1 MNTNEII
8 AAHTKKLN
16 RIKRRCERANRSPND
31 SEIVIANQLLSEIEA
46 LRWGQDLPT
55 EVPERTPIDTRKNG
69 TYSGYETRS
78 IGEKPTYR
86 NLFGRPQDSGDFK
99 TFGEFLN
106 VVASNRSDDRLKVS
120 ENRNMVESVPSQG
133 GFLVPD
139 EHRAEIIDMILEQSI
154 IMPKALMYP
163 MKSKT
168 LKVDCIDDSDHS
180 SSRGG
185 LAAVWVSEEGSM
197 SVDDIDIRQLQFN
210 ARKLT
215 LFLKVSNEWL
225 ADAPGADAMIKKA
238 VAAEMAWQLDHVF
251 INSGSGAGQPLSIMN
266 SDGCKSV
273 AIEAGQSSDSYVWEN
288 ACKQHE
294 AFHPAGESNG
304 IWLFSSSLKNQAF
317 CMSQG
322 IGVGGAPFFPALS
335 QASGK
340 INLLGLPVI
349 FSEHLKAAGDEG
361 DCLLINPKRYAV
373 ALRQDLRIESSKHT
387 YFSTDHTAFR
397 AILRVD
403 GMPIR
408 NEVLTLSDGSTEVA
422 DFVTLAERV

>member
-8 AAHTKKLN
+8 GQHTKRLK
-16 RIKRRCERANRSPND
+16 RIKDRCTRAGRRPNDKEVIIANR
-31 SEIVIANQLLSEIEA
+31 LLEEIEA
-46 LRWGQDLPT
+46 LEWGQELPAG
-55 EVPERTPIDTRKNG
+55 VPERTPIGDN
-69 TYSGYETRS
+69 SGYETRS
-78 IGEKPTYR
+78 IGGKPTYR
-86 NLFGRPQDSGDFK
+86 NLFGKPQDSGDFK

-106 VVASNRSDDRLKVS
+106 VVASGRSDDRLKVS

-154 IMPKALMYP
+154 IMPKSFMIP
-163 MKSKT
+163 MTSKT
-168 LKVDCIDDSDHS
+168 LKVDAIDDSDHS

-185 LAAVWVSEEGSM
+185 LVAQWTAEEGSM
-197 SVDDIDIRQLQFN
+197 SPDDIDIRQLQFN

-225 ADAPGADAMIKKA
+225 ADAPGADNMIKKA

-251 INSGSGAGQPLSIMN
+251 INAGTGAGQPLSILN

-273 AIEAGQSSDSYVWEN
+273 SKEVGQSADTYIWEN

-294 AFHPAGESNG
+294 AFHPAGEANG
-304 IWLFSSSLKNQAF
+304 LWLMSPSLKSQAF
-317 CMSQG
+317 TMSQS
-322 IGVGGAPFFPALS
+322 VGTGGSTFWPALS

-340 INLLGLPVI
+340 IDLLGLPLQ
-349 FSEHLKAAGDEG
+349 FTEHCKAKGGQG
-361 DCLLINPKRYAV
+361 DCLLINPKKYAI
-373 ALRQDLRIESSKHT
+373 ALRSDIRIESSKHT
-387 YFSTDHTAFR
+387 YFSSDHTAYR

-403 GMPIR
+403 GMPI
-408 NEVLTLSDGSTEVA
+408 NSEVLTLSDGSTEVA
-422 DFVTLAERV
+422 DFVTLAERA